1 MRRRGLARRGP
12 AQHQTRRHL
21 GWDPDQARIRK
32 RHDLIALVYI
42 TSYSQQNI
50 RELAAETNPSGY
62 LIKPIT
68 KDALLE
74 AVAETIE
81 D

>member
-1 MRRRGLARRGP
+1 
-12 AQHQTRRHL
+12 
-21 GWDPDQARIRK
+21 
-32 RHDLIALVYI
+32 LVYT

-81 D
+81 E